1 MAQAKPKSKSKPK
14 TKAKAKAKPAAGK
27 TSQLAALKKKYGAR
41 GIEQGLRLNPADFL
55 DMLKWRDELDPHYAK
70 LWLEYT
76 YNGLYKR
83 GVLTERARLLVAI
96 SQAVAMDE
104 MEVVESH
111 IKSALAHKVNV
122 REILEVLLQITV
134 YLGTPKIT
142 RAVRVFK
149 KLVAKAGLMKEI
161 TSTQLPLDGMTK
173 SRDLEKERPTW
184 RVPDS
189 KFPQREA
196 LMQKYGWH
204 GLSAGLRLQPTHHA
218 ETAIQ
223 FDRLDQNYL
232 KLWLD
237 FIYAG
242 MYVRGIL
249 DDKTRLLCMVGVCAV
264 LDEQIQGDNHQRAAL
279 MLGASPRE
287 VLEVLWHSTIYAGMP
302 RSLRAVRQFDR
313 ILNELGRAHEVYDTQ
328 MPVKI

>member
-1 MAQAKPKSKSKPK
+1 MADKQKQV
-14 TKAKAKAKPAAGK
+14 T
-27 TSQLAALKKKYGAR
+27 QLKKKYGAPC
-41 GIEQGLRLNPADFL
+41 IDNGLRLNPRDFL

-70 LWLEYT
+70 LWLDYT
-76 YNGLYKR
+76 YGGLYNR

-111 IKSALAHKVNV
+111 IYSALEHKVNP

-142 RAVRVFK
+142 RAVRVFRK
-149 KLVAKAGLMKEI
+149 ILTKLGRMKEI
-161 TSTQLPLDGMTK
+161 KNTQLPIHGRTAER
-173 SRDLEKERPTW
+173 SLEKERATW

-196 LMQKYGWH
+196 MMKKYGWH
-204 GLSAGLRLQPTHHA
+204 GISAGIRLQPTHHA
-218 ETAIQ
+218 EAVVQ

-264 LDEQIQGDNHQRAAL
+264 LDEQIQGENHLRAAL
-279 MLGASPRE
+279 MLGATPRE
-287 VLEVLWHSTIYAGMP
+287 ILEVLLHSTIYAGMP

-313 ILNELGRAHEVYDTQ
+313 ILNEAGRANEVYDTQ
-328 MPVKI
+328 LPLQL

>member
-1 MAQAKPKSKSKPK
+1 MAKKNA
-14 TKAKAKAKPAAGK
+14 
-27 TSQLAALKKKYGAR
+27 QLTQLKKKYGAK
-41 GIEQGLRLNPADFL
+41 GIDNGLRLNPADFL

-70 LWLEYT
+70 LWLDYT
-76 YNGLYKR
+76 YGGLYNR
-83 GVLTERARLLVAI
+83 GVLTERTRLLVAI

-111 IKSALAHKVNV
+111 IKSALKHEVKP
-122 REILEVLLQITV
+122 REILETLLQITV
-134 YLGTPKIT
+134 YLGTPKVT

-149 KLVAKAGLMKEI
+149 KIMTKAGRMKELKAG
-161 TSTQLPLDGMTK
+161 QLPLDGVTK

-196 LMQKYGWH
+196 MMKKYGWH
-204 GLSAGLRLQPTHHA
+204 GISTGIRLQPTHHA
-218 ETAIQ
+218 ETVVQ

-249 DDKTRLLCMVGVCAV
+249 DDKTRLLIMVGVCAV

-279 MLGASPRE
+279 MLGATPRE
-287 VLEVLWHSTIYAGMP
+287 VLEVLLHSTIYCGMP

-313 ILNELGRAHEVYDTQ
+313 ILNEVGQAKEAYDTQ
-328 MPVKI
+328 LPLQL

>member
-1 MAQAKPKSKSKPK
+1 MAKKENALV
-14 TKAKAKAKPAAGK
+14 TKM
-27 TSQLAALKKKYGAR
+27 KKKYGAAA
-41 GIEQGLRLNPADFL
+41 IDNGLRLNPADFME
-55 DMLKWRDELDPHYAK
+55 MLKWRDELDPYYAK
-70 LWLEYT
+70 LWLDYT
-76 YNGLYKR
+76 YGGLYRR
-83 GVLTERARLLVAI
+83 GVLTERTRLLVAI
-96 SQAVAMDE
+96 AQAVAMDE

-111 IKSALAHKVNV
+111 MKSALHLKLKP
-122 REILEVLLQITV
+122 REILEALLQITV
-134 YLGTPKIT
+134 YLGTPKVT

-149 KLVAKAGLMKEI
+149 KVMTKAGRMKEI
-161 TSTQLPLDGMTK
+161 KADQLPLDGVTK
-173 SRDLEKERPTW
+173 RRDLEKERPTW

-196 LMQKYGWH
+196 MMQKYGWH
-204 GLSAGLRLQPTHHA
+204 GISTGIRLQPTHHA
-218 ETAIQ
+218 ETVNQ

-237 FIYAG
+237 FIYKG

-249 DDKTRLLCMVGVCAV
+249 DDKTRLLIMVGVCAV

-313 ILNELGRAHEVYDTQ
+313 ILTELGRAHEAYDTQ
-328 MPVKI
+328 LPLVL

>member
-1 MAQAKPKSKSKPK
+1 
-14 TKAKAKAKPAAGK
+14 
-27 TSQLAALKKKYGAR
+27 
-41 GIEQGLRLNPADFL
+41 
-55 DMLKWRDELDPHYAK
+55 MLKWRDELDPYYAK
-70 LWLEYT
+70 LWLDYT
-76 YNGLYKR
+76 YGGLYNR
-83 GVLTERARLLVAI
+83 GVLTERTRLLVAI

-111 IKSALAHKVNV
+111 IKSALVHEVNP
-122 REILEVLLQITV
+122 REILEALLQITV
-134 YLGTPKIT
+134 YLGTPKVT

-149 KLVAKAGLMKEI
+149 KIMTKAGRMKEMKVG
-161 TSTQLPLDGMTK
+161 QLPLDGVTK
-173 SRDLEKERPTW
+173 SRNLEKERPTW

-196 LMQKYGWH
+196 MMKKYGWH
-204 GLSAGLRLQPTHHA
+204 GISTGIRLQPTHHA
-218 ETAIQ
+218 ETVVQ

-249 DDKTRLLCMVGVCAV
+249 DDKTRLLIMVGVCAV

-279 MLGASPRE
+279 MLGATPRE
-287 VLEVLWHSTIYAGMP
+287 VLEVLLHSTIYCGMP

-313 ILNELGRAHEVYDTQ
+313 ILNEVGQAKEAYDTQ
-328 MPVKI
+328 LPLQL

>member
-1 MAQAKPKSKSKPK
+1 MAKSNAAV
-14 TKAKAKAKPAAGK
+14 TKM
-27 TSQLAALKKKYGAR
+27 KKKYGAK
-41 GIEQGLRLNPADFL
+41 GIDNGLRLNPTDFME
-55 DMLKWRDELDPHYAK
+55 MLKWRDELDPQYAK
-70 LWLEYT
+70 LWLDYT
-76 YNGLYKR
+76 YGGLYNR
-83 GVLTERARLLVAI
+83 GVLTERVRLLVAI

-104 MEVVESH
+104 METLESH
-111 IKSALAHKVNV
+111 LKSALTLKLKP
-122 REILEVLLQITV
+122 REMLEVLLQITV

-149 KLVAKAGLMKEI
+149 KVMTKAGRMKEI
-161 TSTQLPLDGMTK
+161 KSDQLPLDGVTK
-173 SRDLEKERPTW
+173 SRNLEKERPTW

-189 KFPQREA
+189 RFPQREA
-196 LMQKYGWH
+196 MMQKYGWH
-204 GLSAGLRLQPTHHA
+204 GISAGIRLQPTHHA
-218 ETAIQ
+218 ETVVQ

-279 MLGASPRE
+279 MLGATPRE
-287 VLEVLWHSTIYAGMP
+287 VLEVLLHSTIYAGMP

-313 ILNELGRAHEVYDTQ
+313 ILNEVGQAKEVYDTQ
-328 MPVKI
+328 LPLQL

>member
-1 MAQAKPKSKSKPK
+1 MAKSNPLVAKM
-14 TKAKAKAKPAAGK
+14 
-27 TSQLAALKKKYGAR
+27 KKKYGAKA
-41 GIEQGLRLNPADFL
+41 INNGLKLNPADFL
-55 DMLKWRDELDPHYAK
+55 DMLIGRDELDPHYAK

-76 YNGLYKR
+76 YGGLYNR
-83 GVLTERARLLVAI
+83 GVLTERVRLLVAI

-111 IKSALAHKVNV
+111 IKSALAHKVKP
-122 REILEVLLQITV
+122 REILEVLLQMTV

-149 KLVAKAGLMKEI
+149 KILTKAGRLKEI
-161 TSTQLPLDGMTK
+161 KSTQLPLDGVSK
-173 SRDLEKERPTW
+173 SRSLEKERPTW

-189 KFPQREA
+189 KFPEREA
-196 LMQKYGWH
+196 MMQKYGWE
-204 GLSAGLRLQPTHHA
+204 GISTGIRLQPTHHA
-218 ETAIQ
+218 ETVIQ

-249 DDKTRLLCMVGVCAV
+249 DDKTRLLCMVGTCAV
-264 LDEQIQGDNHQRAAL
+264 LDEQIQGENHQRAAL
-279 MLGASPRE
+279 MLGATPRE
-287 VLEVLWHSTIYAGMP
+287 VLEVLWLSTIYAGMP

-313 ILNELGRAHEVYDTQ
+313 ILNEVGQAKEAYNTQ
-328 MPVKI
+328 LPLQI

>member
-1 MAQAKPKSKSKPK
+1 MADKK
-14 TKAKAKAKPAAGK
+14 T
-27 TSQLAALKKKYGAR
+27 QLTQLKKKYGAK
-41 GIEQGLRLNPADFL
+41 GIDNGLRLNPADFL
-55 DMLKWRDELDPHYAK
+55 DMLKWRDELDPQYAK
-70 LWLEYT
+70 LWLDYT
-76 YNGLYKR
+76 YGGLYNR

-111 IKSALAHKVNV
+111 IKSALTHKVDS

-149 KLVAKAGLMKEI
+149 KVMTKAGRMKELKVG
-161 TSTQLPLDGMTK
+161 QLPLDGVTK
-173 SRDLEKERPTW
+173 SRNLEKERPTW

-196 LMQKYGWH
+196 MMQKYGWH
-204 GLSAGLRLQPTHHA
+204 GISTGIRLQPTHHA
-218 ETAIQ
+218 ETVVQ

-249 DDKTRLLCMVGVCAV
+249 DDKTRLLIMVGVCAV

-279 MLGASPRE
+279 MLGATPRE
-287 VLEVLWHSTIYAGMP
+287 VIEVLLHSTIYCGMP

-313 ILNELGRAHEVYDTQ
+313 ILNEVGQAKEAYDTQ
-328 MPVKI
+328 LPLQI

>member
-1 MAQAKPKSKSKPK
+1 MAKSNPLVVKM
-14 TKAKAKAKPAAGK
+14 
-27 TSQLAALKKKYGAR
+27 KKKYGAKV
-41 GIEQGLRLNPADFL
+41 INNGLKLNPADFL

-76 YNGLYKR
+76 YGGLYNR
-83 GVLTERARLLVAI
+83 GVLTERVRLLVAI
-96 SQAVAMDE
+96 AQAVAMDE

-111 IKSALAHKVNV
+111 IKSALVHKVKP
-122 REILEVLLQITV
+122 REILEVLLQMTV

-149 KLVAKAGLMKEI
+149 KILTKAGRLKEI
-161 TSTQLPLDGMTK
+161 KSTQLPLDGVSK
-173 SRDLEKERPTW
+173 SRSLEKERATW
-184 RVPDS
+184 RVPDA
-189 KFPQREA
+189 KFPEREA
-196 LMQKYGWH
+196 MMQKYGWE
-204 GLSAGLRLQPTHHA
+204 GISTGIRLQPTHHV
-218 ETAIQ
+218 ETVIQ

-242 MYVRGIL
+242 MYVRGVL
-249 DDKTRLLCMVGVCAV
+249 DDKTRLLCMVGTCAV
-264 LDEQIQGDNHQRAAL
+264 LDEQIQGENHQRAAL
-279 MLGASPRE
+279 MLGATPRE

-313 ILNELGRAHEVYDTQ
+313 ILNEVGRAKEAYNTQ
-328 MPVKI
+328 LPLQI